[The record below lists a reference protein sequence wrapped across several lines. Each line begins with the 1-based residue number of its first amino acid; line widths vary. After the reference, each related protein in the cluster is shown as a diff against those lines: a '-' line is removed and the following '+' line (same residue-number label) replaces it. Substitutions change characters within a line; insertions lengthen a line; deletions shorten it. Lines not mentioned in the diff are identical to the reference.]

1 MLGKCS
7 LKEYNTIDV
16 LKFVLSVFVML
27 IHSGIDKTIL
37 SPLLRIAVPLFFIVS
52 AYFFFS
58 KARNSPDRAV
68 KRKMLKRFV
77 ERNVLLYLFW
87 AVLQAPLLIFMRGY
101 QNDFFY
107 SGAVSIVKDIIVGDG
122 FTGSWYIIASV
133 LAMLLLSICSKY
145 ASAGL
150 MLIITF
156 PLYVFG
162 VLVTNY
168 SCLLGTESTV
178 MQLGAGYHAI
188 TGQYY
193 NTSLPIALFWMSIG
207 RFMAEVDIQLDKR
220 VLWPLLIISGALLAA
235 ERCITLLFGKP
246 EMDDCYFMLALFCP
260 LLMLLILNNNTSF
273 SSAFRFR
280 EISVI
285 AYVSHG
291 TCERIV
297 GFLLKMLPFSR
308 YQSNLVKVAISL
320 ALIVV
325 FGHILV
331 ILRGKHHIKLLKYAF

>member
-1 MLGKCS
+1 MPR
-7 LKEYNTIDV
+7 E
-16 LKFVLSVFVML
+16 
-27 IHSGIDKTIL
+27 GIAIKLNETCYSATQYI
-37 SPLLRIAVPLFFIVS
+37 PLLYGFTSTSYR
-52 AYFFFS
+52 Y
-58 KARNSPDRAV
+58 
-68 KRKMLKRFV
+68 
-77 ERNVLLYLFW
+77 
-87 AVLQAPLLIFMRGY
+87 GY
-101 QNDFFY
+101 QNNFFY
-107 SGAVSIVKDIIVGDG
+107 SGAVSIVKDVIMGEG

-133 LAMLLLSICSKY
+133 LAMLLLSICSRNV
-145 ASAGL
+145 SAGL

-178 MQLGAGYHAI
+178 MQLGLGYHAI

-207 RFMAEVDIQLDKR
+207 RFMAEVDIQLNKR
-220 VLWPLLIISGALLAA
+220 VLRSLLIISGALLAV
-235 ERCITLLFGKP
+235 ERCITLLLGKP
-246 EMDDCYFMLALFCP
+246 EMDDCYFMLAFFCP
-260 LLMLLILNNNTSF
+260 LLLLLMLNNNTSF

-297 GFLLKMLPFSR
+297 GFLLKILPFS
-308 YQSNLVKVAISL
+308 QCESNLVKVAISL
-320 ALIVV
+320 ALIIV
-325 FGHILV
+325 FGHVLI
-331 ILRGKHHIKLLKYAF
+331 ILREKYHIKLLKYAF